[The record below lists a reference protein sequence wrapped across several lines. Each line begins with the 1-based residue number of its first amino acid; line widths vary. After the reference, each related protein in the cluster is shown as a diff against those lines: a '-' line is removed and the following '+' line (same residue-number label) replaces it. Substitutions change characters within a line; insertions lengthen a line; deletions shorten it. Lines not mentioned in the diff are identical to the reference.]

1 MQQAEWEDTVL
12 SLLMR
17 VTHAYFQKNFQQLNS
32 IGLHPGQPPMLWHIF
47 KDEGLSQKELASRLK
62 VKPPTVNVSLQ
73 RMERADYICRRQ
85 DERDQRVSHIYLTE
99 KGRRL
104 AERIGGIMKGNNSR
118 MTQGF
123 TEAEVCL
130 LTRFLKQMVVNI
142 ESIQVDGAIEKGEM

>member
-17 VTHAYFQKNFQQLNS
+17 ATHVYFQKNFQQLNS

-85 DERDQRVSHIYLTE
+85 DEKDQRVSRIYLTE
-99 KGRRL
+99 KGRQL
-104 AERIGGIMKGNNSR
+104 AERIGGIMKGNNR
-118 MTQGF
+118 CLTQGF

-130 LTRFLKQMVVNI
+130 LTRFLKQMIVNI

>member
-1 MQQAEWEDTVL
+1 MEGEEWEDTVL

-17 VTHAYFQKNFQQLNS
+17 MTHVYFQKNFQQLNS

-73 RMERADYICRRQ
+73 RMEKADYICRRQ
-85 DERDQRVSHIYLTE
+85 DEKDQRVSRIYLTE
-99 KGRRL
+99 KGRQL
-104 AERIGGIMKGNNSR
+104 AEQIGEMMKDSNSR

-123 TEAEVCL
+123 TEAEICL
-130 LTRFLKQMVVNI
+130 LTRFLKQMIVNM
-142 ESIQVDGAIEKGEM
+142 ESIQVDGTTEKGEM